1 MRGLDQQITKCRH
14 QICNYKGG
22 RTTHQYIPFF
32 LVTQKLNNVAGYN
45 LHAKSQPDEQLFIL
59 PSQKC
64 TSSHTV
70 EMMLR
75 AQLKM

>member
-1 MRGLDQQITKCRH
+1 MRGLDQQITKCTDTRSA
-14 QICNYKGG
+14 ITRGG
-22 RTTHQYIPFF
+22 MTHQYIPFF

>member
-1 MRGLDQQITKCRH
+1 MRGLDQQITKCTDTRSA
-14 QICNYKGG
+14 ITRGG
-22 RTTHQYIPFF
+22 DDTPVHPFLF
-32 LVTQKLNNVAGYN
+32 SDTKLNNVAGYN